1 MLISELID
9 KLQNIKNK
17 FGNIN
22 VSNLNVIDNL
32 EIKIEDYGTFI
43 YK

>member
-9 KLQNIKNK
+9 KLQNIKNE
-17 FGNIN
+17 FGNVHI
-22 VSNLNVIDNL
+22 SNLNVIDNIK
-32 EIKIEDYGTFI
+32 IKIEDYGTFI

>member
-9 KLQNIKNK
+9 KLQNIKKK

-22 VSNLNVIDNL
+22 VSNLNVIDNF